1 MSKDKIS
8 EYCFY
13 LWLFILPWQTKLILH
28 AAPVN
33 YLEISFFISW
43 LLLLVPI
50 FIWGER
56 IFKQDYWRFKSGTN
70 KPAWWQA
77 LIIWEIIT
85 FFSIFWADNKL
96 LALFRYL
103 ILVLGILL
111 FYLVKRPDFIKA
123 ANVVKV
129 FLIGLI
135 PPAILGIWQFFAQNA
150 FANKYLGLAYH
161 SANILGDSIIETSTG
176 RYLRAYGSF
185 DHPNILGGMMVVALI
200 LVLYSSLKK
209 EIGRNARLFY
219 LIGFSIFYTAL
230 LVSFSRSGILAF
242 FIPALFIIVNA
253 WRRGIFQKKLIGL
266 FILLIIFI
274 SAVIIIP
281 YQDVF
286 FVRVQTQSRLEQKS
300 LSEREL
306 YLKQAVSLIKQKP
319 ILGTGAGNYIL
330 ELQKIIPGQAIWYYQ
345 PVHNYWLL
353 LWGEIGIFGL
363 LSALFFWLA
372 IIKLSVKKHLWPLG
386 LTLIIISLFDHWL
399 WTQPLGLILFFLLA
413 GLMIKNDI

>member
-1 MSKDKIS
+1 MNKDKIS
-8 EYCFY
+8 KYCFY
-13 LWLFILPWQTKLILH
+13 LWLLVLPWQTKLILR

-43 LLLLVPI
+43 ILLLIPI
-50 FIWGER
+50 FIWGVR
-56 IFKQDYWRFKSGTN
+56 IFRQDYWRFKPETF
-70 KPAWWQA
+70 KPLWWRA
-77 LIIWEIIT
+77 LIFWEMIT
-85 FFSIFWADNKL
+85 FISIFWANDKL

-111 FYLVKRPDFIKA
+111 FYLVKRTDFIKTIR
-123 ANVVKV
+123 VQKV

-135 PPAILGIWQFFAQNA
+135 PPAILGIWQFFLQST
-150 FANKYLGLAYH
+150 FASKYLGLAYH
-161 SANILGDSIIETSTG
+161 SASVLGDSIIETSTG
-176 RYLRAYGSF
+176 RYLRAYGTL
-185 DHPNILGGMMVVALI
+185 DHPNILGGMMAVALI

-209 EIGRNARLFY
+209 EINRNERLFY
-219 LIGFSIFYTAL
+219 LISFSIFYTAL

-242 FIPALFIIVNA
+242 FISVPFIIISA

-274 SAVIIIP
+274 SAAIIIP
-281 YQDVF
+281 YQDLF

-300 LSEREL
+300 ISEREL
-306 YLKQAVSLIKQKP
+306 YLTQAVNLIKQKP
-319 ILGTGAGNYIL
+319 ILGTGVGNYIL

-353 LWGEIGIFGL
+353 LWSEIGIFGL
-363 LSALFFWLA
+363 IAAVLFWLV

-386 LTLIIISLFDHWL
+386 LALIIISLLDHWL
-399 WTQPLGLILFFLLA
+399 WTQPLGLIIFFLLA
-413 GLMIKNDI
+413 GLMIREDF